1 MDRQLVKAAN
11 SGDVYAMLA
20 MGYIYHRGVDGEYDA
35 AKAIE
40 WYKKSAAKG
49 CARAKWELAKLY
61 NEGTIVEPNSYMYI
75 HWLTTAADSGIPE
88 AMMALARCYY
98 LGFLVPKD
106 EYLFSVLL
114 LKAADQNFVL
124 ANFYLW
130 YFYSHGLF
138 FEKDPELAEEYKLKT
153 VVRSDADMLFDMG
166 MMLEFGRDFI
176 RADPAESLEW
186 YSRAAEMGSDKAL
199 YCLGRI
205 ESTRRSGKQDTLEYR
220 KARIARL
227 STTAE
232 SVERDRLLD
241 DADSCL
247 EDGDF
252 ERAVE
257 LYKMSADLGNADAM
271 YMLAFLYHEGQVVQ
285 QDSDL
290 AMEYLQRSAVN
301 GNADSMM
308 LLAKIYEE
316 GEIRPRDYDEA
327 IRYYSMAAAAGNL
340 VGYYELSRFMEHPE
354 QFVRRTQTVVR

>member
-11 SGDVYAMLA
+11 GGNVYAMLA
-20 MGYIYHRGVDGEYDA
+20 MGYIYHRGADGEFDA

-114 LKAADQNFVL
+114 LKAADQNFVI

-138 FEKDPELAEEYKLKT
+138 FEKDQELADEYKQKT
-153 VVRSDADMLFDMG
+153 VARSDADMLFDMG
-166 MMLEFGRDFI
+166 MTLEFGRDFI
-176 RADPAESLEW
+176 EPDTNEAIEW

-205 ESTRRSGKQDTLEYR
+205 DSNRRSGRHETLEHR

-241 DADSCL
+241 EADVFL
-247 EDGDF
+247 EEGEFDK
-252 ERAVE
+252 AVE
-257 LYKMSADLGNADAM
+257 CYKKSADLGNADAM
-271 YMLAFLYHEGQVVQ
+271 YMLAFLYHEGEVVPHNG
-285 QDSDL
+285 DL

-301 GNADSMM
+301 GNTDSMM
-308 LLAKIYEE
+308 LIARIYEE
-316 GEIRPRDYDEA
+316 GEIRPRDTDEA

-340 VGYYELSRFMEHPE
+340 IGYYELSRFMQHPE